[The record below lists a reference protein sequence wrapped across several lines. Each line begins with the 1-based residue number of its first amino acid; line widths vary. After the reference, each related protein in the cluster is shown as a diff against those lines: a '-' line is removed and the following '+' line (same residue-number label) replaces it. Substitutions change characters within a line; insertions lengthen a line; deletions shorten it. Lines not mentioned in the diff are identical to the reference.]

1 MAYRCCDKGDFKE
14 FEWWGPRGFQ
24 AAVTTGGRPG
34 RRWNWCAA
42 RGPAHYL
49 GDSKTALDENGVLDK
64 FHALRRNN
72 SMDFEPAMNENRV
85 LDKFK
90 VLRRITLMDFK
101 AAVVEHEVLNKF
113 KDLDKSYLQKSSTF

>member
-14 FEWWGPRGFQ
+14 FEWWGPRGRYLRRIPGCSHYWRPTWQ
-24 AAVTTGGRPG
+24 KGGTGARQGAQHTTWGT
-34 RRWNWCAA
+34 
-42 RGPAHYL
+42 
-49 GDSKTALDENGVLDK
+49 SKTVLDENGVLDK

-90 VLRRITLMDFK
+90 VLRRITLMDFE
-101 AAVVEHEVLNKF
+101 AAIG
-113 KDLDKSYLQKSSTF
+113 KDRGP